1 MAACQRI
8 KGCTRGAHHDGACE
22 VGRIPRNHVPLS
34 DISKAVTF
42 LDGQQQVTQMA
53 AKVHEELLIVV
64 GANNAMFDGGL
75 TRDALIHLITAKCRN
90 ASNGK
95 PVSEATVEIVLDAMA
110 RLGEYLK

>member
-1 MAACQRI
+1 MAACQRV
-8 KGCTRGAHHDGACE
+8 KGCMWQAHHDGPCE
-22 VGRIPRNHVPLS
+22 TGRMPRNHVS
-34 DISKAVTF
+34 QAAISKAVTF
-42 LDGQQQVTQMA
+42 LDGQQQVTDMA